1 MIPNNNHIPKPL
13 EKLISLAVVAFTG
26 AEAEG
31 PGVPL
36 KTNTAPEIG
45 TDLHDVIGDPLTP
58 LIPGKQD
65 KYAAQKAVV
74 SAKFAAARVA
84 KEAGRAYC
92 LAALGVL
99 RPVLGNRWNAQWN
112 AAGFVTPSLAVP
124 RRDPVVMLI
133 RFRQYFNANPAQE
146 VAARSVTAAI
156 AQARI
161 TAIQQTT
168 LAVTQARDL
177 LLNLQGER
185 DAAVETLRARLIG
198 LRNEL
203 DQALE
208 DDDGRWY
215 DFGFRRPID
224 GRMPDLVTGLV
235 LTPLGAGVVSAA
247 WDLATLAENYRVTWR
262 VTGGSSP
269 ITELGLFAD
278 RQCTITG
285 LPSGSSV
292 VVGVTARNDSGET
305 APTEAV
311 IVVP

>member
-1 MIPNNNHIPKPL
+1 MITNNNIPKPL
-13 EKLISLAVVAFTG
+13 EKVISLGVIAFTG

-31 PGVPL
+31 PGIPL
-36 KTNTAPEIG
+36 KINTAPEIG
-45 TDLHDVIGDPLTP
+45 VDLHDVIGDPLTP

-74 SAKFAAARVA
+74 SAAFAASRAA

-92 LAALGVL
+92 FAALGVL
-99 RPVLGNRWNAQWN
+99 RPVLGNRWNSRWN

-124 RRDPVVMLI
+124 RRDPLVMLI
-133 RFRQYFNANPAQE
+133 RFRQYFNANPVQE
-146 VAARSVTAAI
+146 VTARNVTAAI

-161 TAIQQTT
+161 AAIQQTN

-177 LLNLQGER
+177 LLDLQAER
-185 DAAVETLRARLIG
+185 DAAVETLRARLSG
-198 LRNEL
+198 LRSEL
-203 DQALE
+203 EQALE

-224 GRMPDLVTGLV
+224 GRMPGPITGLV

-247 WDLATLAENYRVTWR
+247 WDLSPLAQNYRVSWR
-262 VTGGSSP
+262 MDGGSSP
-269 ITELGLFAD
+269 ITEIGLFTD

-285 LPSGSSV
+285 LPTGSTIV
-292 VVGVTARNDSGET
+292 VSITARNSSGET
-305 APTEAV
+305 LSTEGT